1 MELEVDQIEKPTTSW
16 KDKLVGSSPNSGGI
30 DLKAKEDFELL
41 EGDAQKSFING
52 IPSIEFSNRIQ
63 HVLIWG
69 MDNTVILKL
78 LGRNI
83 GFSVLQNQIYN
94 LWKHSLSFHLMDI
107 ENGYFL
113 PKFDNKFDCKR
124 FSRKGP
130 LGYMY
135 KHKILV
141 ETGGLVGKV
150 TKLDLNIDNRIRGR
164 FTRMAVYVNL
174 NKPLV
179 SHIIINGK
187 IQKVEPWMLVEKKF
201 MIKPKDSPLM
211 GAGITA
217 KKMKS
222 PIFRALTE
230 MKNNPRNHSNDKDDS
245 LANWHNKG
253 NEILSGGIQD
263 TETLHLNIGPS
274 RPKQTIKGSS
284 VRPILSKKQIDSL
297 RAR

>member
-187 IQKVEPWMLVEKKF
+187 IQKVEYEFLTRVYFHCGRYGHMKDVCLLRVSEPRSEKH
-201 MIKPKDSPLM
+201 PTS
-211 GAGITA
+211 
-217 KKMKS
+217 S
-222 PIFRALTE
+222 
-230 MKNNPRNHSNDKDDS
+230 
-245 LANWHNKG
+245 
-253 NEILSGGIQD
+253 
-263 TETLHLNIGPS
+263 ETL
-274 RPKQTIKGSS
+274 PKEGNMI
-284 VRPILSKKQIDSL
+284 VN
-297 RAR
+297 